1 MEAVTGVA
9 GRSWRS
15 VAARWGRAEPCAD
28 ATDAAVLAAIAAGD
42 GGALGEIYRRHARA
56 LFSYLLRVC
65 GDRMMAEEVLQDTLL
80 AVWRGA
86 ATFQA
91 RSSVRTWL
99 FAVARRQ
106 AYQRLRLQPAPVPV
120 EPADVADSAL
130 GPDELAMLASGG
142 TAVAGAIARLAEHHR
157 DVIGLAMV
165 AGLPLA
171 EVAEIIGVPIGT
183 VKSRLFHGRA
193 ALARMLAKEDR
204 SP

>member
-1 MEAVTGVA
+1 MEAVTGAA
-9 GRSWRS
+9 GRSWRW
-15 VAARWGRAEPCAD
+15 VATGRGSAEPAGE

-42 GGALGEIYRRHARA
+42 GGALSELYRRHARA
-56 LFSYLLRVC
+56 LFGYLLRVC
-65 GDRMMAEEVLQDTLL
+65 GDRMTAEEILQDTLL

-86 ATFQA
+86 DTFEA

-120 EPADVADSAL
+120 EPAEVADAAP
-130 GPDELAMLASGG
+130 GPDELAVLASGG
-142 TAVAGAIARLAEHHR
+142 TAVAGAIARLAAHHR

-171 EVAEIIGVPIGT
+171 EVAEIIGVPVGT

-193 ALARMLAKEDR
+193 ALARMLAEEGR
-204 SP
+204 RA